1 MKVLVIEPEKR
12 PRVKEIQSGLRSLQL
27 QVGGMIEAV
36 YPFEDEVAIICNEE
50 GKLIGLPLNRALRNE
65 DGEVYDII
73 FGTFLVVGLTE
84 ENFGSLSEE
93 QIERYRKRFY
103 HPELFMNIGGKLRVI
118 PI

>member
-1 MKVLVIEPEKR
+1 MKVLIIEPEKH
-12 PRVKEIQSGLRSLQL
+12 PKVKEIGEGLSSLQM
-27 QVGGMIEAV
+27 QVGGMIEAI

-50 GKLIGLPLNRALRNE
+50 GKNIGLPLNRALWS
-65 DGEVYDII
+65 DGQLYDII
-73 FGTFLVVGLTE
+73 AGTFLVVGLTE

-93 QIERYRKRFY
+93 LIERYRKRFY